1 MSFSVISTPSS
12 LPTSLTILLVC
23 SSHGLAATGI
33 PRISTH
39 FLRVYCSRSWL
50 ALVTDSSD
58 LSMLSIVA
66 FRILFSSC
74 KILLSSC
81 KAFLSSFEV
90 FIICSNSSYSH
101 SQIRHDSSPHQLI
114 FFNSAILELS
124 GLSLSSKIL
133 ANWSQLIA
141 VILVDTR
148 NIRQIG
154 QITRYR
160 SLKYDSLQFLQ
171 ERRKKQIIGYHI

>member
-1 MSFSVISTPSS
+1 MTSHLINLTMIAGGPEACLRGIRWQTDMSFSVISTPSS

-39 FLRVYCSRSWL
+39 SLRVYCSRSWL

-74 KILLSSC
+74 K
-81 KAFLSSFEV
+81 AFLSSFEV
-90 FIICSNSSYSH
+90 FIICSNSSYPH

-114 FFNSAILELS
+114 FFYSAILELS

-154 QITRYR
+154 QITR
-160 SLKYDSLQFLQ
+160 
-171 ERRKKQIIGYHI
+171 